1 LVGGWLVERV
11 MRAVSDFSELG
22 PLAIV
27 AVGVVVL
34 LLVLRRWA
42 DVAFFV
48 AGVGVVWVVNPL
60 LKELVGRPRPDLL
73 PLPESVSEYS
83 FPSGHAANTAA
94 LVGSLV
100 MILPNRRA
108 QAVVAIVGAAVLM
121 LVGLSQLELGRHH
134 PSDLLAGWLWAAAW
148 IGLLAW
154 IRSRWR
160 ASWRERWRAHLPGS
174 RDVGRT

>member
-1 LVGGWLVERV
+1 

-22 PLAIV
+22 ALGFV
-27 AVGVVVL
+27 AVGVVVV

-42 DVAFFV
+42 DALFFV

-73 PLPESVSEYS
+73 QLPASTSEYS

-100 MILPNRRA
+100 LILPSLRTRVFC
-108 QAVVAIVGAAVLM
+108 AVVGAAVLM

-134 PSDLLAGWLWAAAW
+134 PSDLLAGWLWAGAW
-148 IGLLAW
+148 IGLVAW

-160 ASWRERWRAHLPGS
+160 ASWRDRWRARRLGP
-174 RDVGRT
+174 RPDADRT